1 MQRTPPT
8 PMIDDVNPHLIMATC
23 LYKSAL
29 LVAEL
34 DSCLHPWRASDVGPY
49 PGKYLRHSPFFPA
62 Q

>member
-23 LYKSAL
+23 LCKSAL

-34 DSCLHPWRASDVGPY
+34 DSCLHP
-49 PGKYLRHSPFFPA
+49 
-62 Q
+62 